1 VISGLGD
8 APLGYTGRVRRRESG
23 FTILELMFTI
33 AIIAVLAGIAM
44 PSFFTQSRKAKVRA
58 EVASVFSD
66 LRIRLDQYLL
76 ENAMYPPTGSEGS
89 IWPTSPGT
97 TAQTIFPLPA
107 NWKLFNF
114 VVWMSNNTD
123 LYCGYAW
130 ITGVGPADAGNIGPI
145 AAAAPFNFT
154 VPSTVWYYLFAH
166 CNIDGDTTVDSY
178 YVSDSVNTD
187 IRVLNEGK

>member
-1 VISGLGD
+1 LGD
-8 APLGYTGRVRRRESG
+8 APLGYTGQVRRRESG

-44 PSFFTQSRKAKVRA
+44 PSFFTQSRKAKIRA

-76 ENAMYPPTGSEGS
+76 ENAKYPTTGSESS

-97 TAQTIFPLPA
+97 SPQTIFPLPS
-107 NWKLFNF
+107 NWKPPELA
-114 VVWMSNNTD
+114 VRMSNNTD

-130 ITGVGPADAGNIGPI
+130 ITGVGTADSSNIGAI
-145 AAAAPFNFT
+145 AGAAPFNFT
-154 VPSTVWYYLFAH
+154 APPTVWYYLFAH
-166 CNIDGDTTVDSY
+166 CNIDGDNTVDSY

>member
-1 VISGLGD
+1 
-8 APLGYTGRVRRRESG
+8 
-23 FTILELMFTI
+23 MFTI

-66 LRIRLDQYLL
+66 IRIRLDQYLL
-76 ENAMYPPTGSEGS
+76 ENAMYPTVTGDESNV
-89 IWPTSPGT
+89 WPTNPGT
-97 TAQTIFPLPA
+97 SPQTIFPLPA
-107 NWKLFNF
+107 EWKPPNLAMR
-114 VVWMSNNTD
+114 MSNNTD

-130 ITGVGPADAGNIGPI
+130 ITGPANGGTVGAI
-145 AAAAPFNFT
+145 AAAAPFNVT
-154 VPSTVWYYLFAH
+154 VQPTVWYYIFAH
-166 CNIDGDTTVDSY
+166 CNIDGDTSVDSY